1 MQFREPYIN
10 SCSESETGPSLKVLT
25 FLDKNDIAEYSFKKQ
40 ASFNKNIIAD
50 LYWNANC
57 I

>member
-10 SCSESETGPSLKVLT
+10 SCSESEIGPSLKVLT

-50 LYWNANC
+50 LY
-57 I
+57 